1 MRITGCYGQTLP
13 KSLILLIIISLK
25 ILYVSSSPDKE
36 KHIMKIVHI
45 DQFFPHPRMRLVK
58 ITTDNGLV
66 GWGETTLEGK
76 PKSTIAAVEELAD
89 YLISKDPLRIEHH
102 WQHIYRSAFFRGG
115 NVLMSALSGIDQAL
129 WDIAG
134 KYHGVPVYQ
143 LLGGAVRD
151 RIRVYAH
158 WSIRDLT
165 DEGKAKAKER
175 LEWLQKQ
182 GGYKAF
188 KAGPGGKWRGHE
200 PPAVIDAFV
209 ERAYLMREWVG
220 PEVEL
225 AFDFHGKMTS
235 ALAIEIC
242 HELKGMRPMFVEEP
256 VPQENVDALKLVSD
270 HVTFPIATGER
281 LLTRWGF
288 REIFEKQ
295 AVAYIQPDISHTGG
309 ITELKKIANMAEV
322 YYMHT
327 MPHCAIGPVAFSA
340 SLQVDAVVP
349 NFLIQEQIDQGLGAS
364 ILQEAWQVKDGH
376 IELPTKPGLGFEINE
391 KEAQQ
396 NREVYEEEL
405 GGEFYHETDGSVA
418 DW

>member
-1 MRITGCYGQTLP
+1 
-13 KSLILLIIISLK
+13 
-25 ILYVSSSPDKE
+25 
-36 KHIMKIVHI
+36 MKITKI
-45 DQFFPHPRMRLVK
+45 EQFFPRRRTRLVK
-58 ITTDNGLV
+58 ITTDADII

-76 PKSTIAAVEELAD
+76 PKSTVAAVDELSE
-89 YLISKDPLRIEHH
+89 YLVGKDPLRIEHH

-115 NVLMSALSGIDQAL
+115 NILMTALSGLDQAL

-134 KYHGVPVYQ
+134 KFYGVPAYQ

-158 WSIRDLT
+158 WGIRDLS
-165 DEGKAKAKER
+165 DESKAKARER
-175 LEWLQKQ
+175 LEWLQTT

-188 KAGPGGKWRGHE
+188 KSGPGGKWRGHE
-200 PPAVIDAFV
+200 PPAVIDKFV
-209 ERAYLMREWVG
+209 EQAYLMREWVG

-225 AFDFHGKMTS
+225 AFDFHGKMTP

-288 REIFEKQ
+288 REVFEKQ
-295 AVAYIQPDISHTGG
+295 AVAYIQPDTSHVGG
-309 ITELKKIANMAEV
+309 ISELKKVANMAEV
-322 YYMHT
+322 YYMHI
-327 MPHCAIGPVAFSA
+327 MPHCAVGPVAFSA
-340 SLQVDAVVP
+340 SLQVDAAVP
-349 NFLIQEQIDQGLGAS
+349 NFLVQEQVDACLGDGLLKAP
-364 ILQEAWQVKDGH
+364 WQVKDGH
-376 IELPTKPGLGFEINE
+376 IELPTKPGLGFEIDQ
-391 KEAQQ
+391 KEAEQ
-396 NREVYEEEL
+396 NRGIYEEEL
-405 GGEFYHETDGSVA
+405 GGEFYYETDGSVA

>member
-1 MRITGCYGQTLP
+1 
-13 KSLILLIIISLK
+13 
-25 ILYVSSSPDKE
+25 
-36 KHIMKIVHI
+36 MKIAKI
-45 DQFFPHPRMRLVK
+45 EQFFPRHRMRLVR
-58 ITTDNGLV
+58 ITTDRGLV

-76 PKSTIAAVEELAD
+76 PKSTIAAVEELTD
-89 YLISKDPLRIEHH
+89 YLIGKDPLRIEHH

-134 KYHGVPVYQ
+134 KHYGVPTHQ

-158 WSIRDLT
+158 WGIGSMT
-165 DEGKAKAKER
+165 DEGKAAAKDR
-175 LEWLQKQ
+175 LEMLQKK

-188 KAGPGGKWRGHE
+188 KSGPGGTWRAHE

-220 PEVEL
+220 PDAEL
-225 AFDFHGKMTS
+225 CFDFHGKMTP

-270 HVTFPIATGER
+270 HVPFPIATGER
-281 LLTRWGF
+281 LLSRWEF
-288 REIFEKQ
+288 RHVFEKQ
-295 AVAYIQPDISHTGG
+295 AVAYIQPDGSHAGG

-322 YYMHT
+322 YYIHT
-327 MPHCAIGPVAFSA
+327 MPHCAIGPVAFA
-340 SLQVDAVVP
+340 ACMQVDAVVP
-349 NFLIQEQIDQGLGAS
+349 NFLIQEQVDAALGNGL
-364 ILQEAWQVKDGH
+364 LKTDWEVKDGH
-376 IELPTKPGLGFEINE
+376 IELPAHPGLGFEIDE
-391 KEAQQ
+391 KEAMQ
-396 NREVYEEEL
+396 NLEGSNEEL
-405 GGEFYHETDGSVA
+405 GGEFYYESDGSVA

>member
-1 MRITGCYGQTLP
+1 
-13 KSLILLIIISLK
+13 
-25 ILYVSSSPDKE
+25 
-36 KHIMKIVHI
+36 MKITKI
-45 DQFFPHPRMRLVK
+45 EQFFPRRRIRLVK
-58 ITTDNGLV
+58 ITTDTGLI

-76 PKSTIAAVEELAD
+76 PKSTAAAVEELAD
-89 YLISKDPLRIEHH
+89 YLIGKDPLRIEHH

-115 NVLMSALSGIDQAL
+115 NVLMTALSGLDQAL

-134 KYHGVPVYQ
+134 KHYGVPVHQ

-151 RIRVYAH
+151 RLRVYAH
-158 WSIRDLT
+158 WGIRDLT
-165 DEGKAKAKER
+165 DEGKARAKAR
-175 LEWLQKQ
+175 LEWLQKK

-209 ERAYLMREWVG
+209 ESAYLMREWVG

-225 AFDFHGKMTS
+225 AFDFHGKMTP

-242 HELKGMRPMFVEEP
+242 HEIKGMRPMFVEEP

-288 REIFEKQ
+288 REVFEKQ
-295 AVAYIQPDISHTGG
+295 AVAYIQPDTSHAGG

-322 YYMHT
+322 YYMHVL
-327 MPHCAIGPVAFSA
+327 PHCAIGPVAFSA
-340 SLQVDAVVP
+340 SLQVDAVIP
-349 NFLIQEQIDQGLGAS
+349 NFLAQEQIDAGLGEG
-364 ILQEAWQVKDGH
+364 LFKEPWQVEDGH
-376 IELPTKPGLGFEINE
+376 IELPTQPGLGFEIDE

-396 NREVYEEEL
+396 NIGYEEEL
-405 GGEFYHETDGSVA
+405 GGEFYYESDGSVA